1 MMLRLLGELIV
12 LWRWL
17 NKNPADRA
25 EQARRFFQME
35 GMGDSVQDAPGGMRR
50 VPKAREYSFEH
61 PDSDFSVTP
70 EKSSGFSAYAWYALL
85 LAFMMSALSDDA
97 ETGSAGDDAE
107 DGQNAGFAEL
117 AKDLVELVCD
127 PSADEAFAHA
137 AALHGSARSAESVQN
152 AKSARI
158 DFAEYKTLQFLA
170 VYLTIRR
177 IYGDKDVWRRIV
189 REVAKEVDR
198 AYAGRG
204 VRNTGESVEA
214 RMDVYAPFAEAVQAA
229 KRADELTDILANSIS
244 RAMVAF
250 GSSPAPSPEEI
261 DPGMRLVL
269 LEAFIDAFR
278 GALAAHRVSLGLSKP

>member
-1 MMLRLLGELIV
+1 MLRLLGELIA

-25 EQARRFFQME
+25 EQVRRFFQME
-35 GMGDSVQDAPGGMRR
+35 GMGDSIQDAPGGVRR
-50 VPKAREYSFEH
+50 APKAREYSFEQ
-61 PDSDFSVTP
+61 PSPNAAVAP
-70 EKSSGFSAYAWYALL
+70 EKSSGFSAYAWCALL
-85 LAFMMSALSDDA
+85 LAFMMAALSDDA
-97 ETGSAGDDAE
+97 ETPSAADEAE
-107 DGQNAGFAEL
+107 DGRNAGLAEL
-117 AKDLVELVCD
+117 VKNLVELVCD
-127 PSADEAFAHA
+127 PGADEAFAA
-137 AALHGSARSAESVQN
+137 ASHGCTRNAESAQN
-152 AKSARI
+152 AKSAPKARI

-198 AYAGRG
+198 AYAEQG
-204 VRNTGESVEA
+204 VRNIGESVEA

-229 KRADELTDILANSIS
+229 KRADELTDILANSIG
-244 RAMVAF
+244 RAMAAF
-250 GSSPAPSPEEI
+250 GSSPVSPEEI

-278 GALAAHRVSLGLSKP
+278 GAVSAHRVSLGLNEP